1 MGGWQGR
8 NPLPLHLI
16 NARAR
21 AGLDILSSISYYEGI
36 TKVAGIHWNFWESG
50 EYLINHF
57 IRHYVA
63 IKKITGKVGGTNG
76 VPSYTYHYMSPIR
89 YGISS

>member
-8 NPLPLHLI
+8 NPLPLHLT

-21 AGLDILSSISYYEGI
+21 AGPGYFVKYFLLRRYYEG
-36 TKVAGIHWNFWESG
+36 HWNSWESG

-57 IRHYVA
+57 IRHYEPM
-63 IKKITGKVGGTNG
+63 KKITGKVGGTNG

>member
-1 MGGWQGR
+1 MPVPG
-8 NPLPLHLI
+8 PVF
-16 NARAR
+16 
-21 AGLDILSSISYYEGI
+21 ILLSMNIYYEGI
-36 TKVAGIHWNFWESG
+36 TKITGISWKSG

-57 IRHYVA
+57 IRHYEPM
-63 IKKITGKVGGTNG
+63 KKITGKVGGTNG